1 MPDLIAIE
9 GGLTHF
15 LPRIVIFAS
24 HHVCLGKANAE
35 WCIGSDFRRKD
46 VAVLECL
53 SERDAD
59 GLSLKFGAAERVA

>member
-1 MPDLIAIE
+1 MNSSRGDSISAELDLTPD
-9 GGLTHF
+9 
-15 LPRIVIFAS
+15 S
-24 HHVCLGKANAE
+24 QANAE